1 MHPHRG
7 DNVLLKPQPPV
18 VGPNLHTL
26 SLKAWF
32 NAFMVPSNAIYVAR
46 STFQFFKSRK
56 FLPESNSLL
65 TQAFLYSFEMGDAR
79 TMWET
84 YRLGKLLKDS
94 LRNILYVPLI
104 YLKIISSPKRKAI
117 WTHFYHRDSWI
128 IFLQPYEYR
137 VNKIYHWACFVPISL
152 RSEVIQT

>member
-46 STFQFFKSRK
+46 STFYFFKSRK

-65 TQAFLYSFEMGDAR
+65 TQAFLYSFEMGDACL
-79 TMWET
+79 MWET

-94 LRNILYVPLI
+94 LRNASLDLLENYQQP
-104 YLKIISSPKRKAI
+104 YRRAI
-117 WTHFYHRDSWI
+117 WTHFYQREMELTKFTTRLALFRFLSEMKWYRPRLLSF
-128 IFLQPYEYR
+128 IF
-137 VNKIYHWACFVPISL
+137 W
-152 RSEVIQT
+152 